1 MGFTRQFTSGFEDV
15 ADARRFV
22 AATLLRDSEL
32 YEAARLLVDEA
43 ITNPLLH
50 SEACEAVRT
59 FQVTIAFRPELLH
72 VEVHD
77 SGSPQPST
85 GTAPGRPRWPAA
97 PTSSTSRSTTAVPRC
112 RSTATA
118 PARPRWPAAAS
129 SCSTPWPSTGT
140 PRQSR
145 ADPATW
151 SGSSWKRDRF
161 VVVSRLWGPVSSA
174 LDPGRVPERPKGAVC
189 KIAGIAYTGSNPVP
203 AT

>member
-1 MGFTRQFTSGFEDV
+1 MGFSRQFTGGFEDV

-50 SEACEAVRT
+50 SEACEAARA
-59 FQVTIAFRPELLH
+59 FQVTIAFRPALLH
-72 VEVHD
+72 VEVRD
-77 SGSPQPST
+77 GGSPQPLDRG
-85 GTAPGRPRWPAA
+85 GTRPVSVAGR
-97 PTSSTSRSTTAVPRC
+97 SLEL
-112 RSTATA
+112 
-118 PARPRWPAAAS
+118 
-129 SCSTPWPSTGT
+129 STPWRSTGT
-140 PRQSR
+140 PSPSR

-174 LDPGRVPERPKGAVC
+174 LGLAGCPSGQRERSVK
-189 KIAGIAYTGSNPVP
+189 SP
-203 AT
+203 ALPTQVRILSLPHYP